1 MIRRRILSQWFEAAV
16 PRVHINGPTMMNCP
30 FMSLPSIRLRYDKRT
45 SSGSMTALGLEVAA
59 PPSSAAE
66 PPLSKIQQAM
76 PSGRSSHRL
85 VLIVCCRIFPTY
97 KCLAVSLSF
106 RHSFYM
112 PGLSHC
118 TVFVSSEM
126 AFCPFRR
133 GSLLW
138 HFIMPSVFGALLQY
152 CLPKRRSGHIKDE
165 AKKFW
170 HNPWQTPSFCG

>member
-1 MIRRRILSQWFEAAV
+1 MLGCEADVILRRILSQWFEAAV
-16 PRVHINGPTMMNCP
+16 PRVHINGPTMMNCL
-30 FMSLPSIRLRYDKRT
+30 FMSRPSIRLRYDKRT

-118 TVFVSSEM
+118 TVFVSSES
-126 AFCPFRR
+126 PFV
-133 GSLLW
+133 L
-138 HFIMPSVFGALLQY
+138 FGVEVCFDISS
-152 CLPKRRSGHIKDE
+152 CLPSSELYFNTAYRKD
-165 AKKFW
+165 
-170 HNPWQTPSFCG
+170 GLDI